1 MENSADSDQTAP
13 EELSDLGLQCLLRL
27 ICPNI
32 CSFLL
37 CTNVLC
43 VNGKYSHQI
52 LFINFHF
59 LVQTFKLK
67 YTVYK
72 MKLKDTGIYASYY
85 FPGYL

>member
-1 MENSADSDQTAP
+1 MFAQTYLP
-13 EELSDLGLQCLLRL
+13 QYLLFSTLHKRA
-27 ICPNI
+27 
-32 CSFLL
+32 
-37 CTNVLC
+37 C

-72 MKLKDTGIYASYY
+72 MKLKDTGIYRPIIFLDISK
-85 FPGYL
+85 FVDVIRQL